1 MTDER
6 AIEIIK
12 DEINLIREAMRSA
25 KTPVEDY
32 DNLCER
38 AEAYNTAVSALAERI
53 TTQRRKEAWR
63 EEMENDAMTY
73 LSEGGRR

>member
-6 AIEIIK
+6 AIEILK
-12 DEINLIREAMRSA
+12 DEINLVREAIRSPGN
-25 KTPVEDY
+25 PVEGY
-32 DNLCER
+32 NRLGEL
-38 AEAYNTAVSALAERI
+38 AEAYSTAVSALAERI
-53 TTQRRKEAWR
+53 VAQKRKEAWR